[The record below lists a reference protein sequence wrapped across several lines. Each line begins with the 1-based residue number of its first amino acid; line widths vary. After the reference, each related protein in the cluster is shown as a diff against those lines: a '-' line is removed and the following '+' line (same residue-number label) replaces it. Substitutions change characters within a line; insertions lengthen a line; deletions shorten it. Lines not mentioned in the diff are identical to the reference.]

1 MHNIDNETKMIKNI
15 LENLKSDKTQRI
27 FYSLGL
33 LFWIYTWND
42 NFKFINGETFIIY
55 LIQIL
60 LPLFLITIQIFFNN
74 KLIWKILFIYSILYS
89 IWIINNVFTDI
100 NYQMN
105 RDFVSYPSLFVGQIK
120 ILIILFSII
129 FIVNWIIW
137 KIRPVKNFL
146 KNDN

>member
-1 MHNIDNETKMIKNI
+1 MIKNI

-42 NFKFINGETFIIY
+42 NFQFINGETFIIY